1 VSNDERELRL
11 AWRRHVAT
19 GPGADA
25 WFDAVLG
32 RHRDPARHYH
42 GIRHV
47 KWVVHHGRQ
56 LAASSTPPLETDQLD
71 QVVAAAFFH
80 DAVYDPTA
88 TDNEAASARLAVCAL
103 GELGWLAD
111 ATAHVASMIEATAGH
126 DLADSD
132 DLATAVLV
140 AADLGVLAA
149 DPARYTEYA
158 RSVRRE
164 YAHLDEDTWRAGRM
178 SFIRSMLDRSTLF
191 PARLGLADWERLAR
205 ANLTAELA
213 TLE

>member
-1 VSNDERELRL
+1 VSNDEHELRL
-11 AWRRHVAT
+11 AWRGHVAT
-19 GPGADA
+19 GPAADA
-25 WFDAVLG
+25 WFDAALG
-32 RHRDPARHYH
+32 RHREPTRHYH

-56 LAASSTPPLETDQLD
+56 LAASSTPPLPADQLD

-80 DAVYDPTA
+80 DAVYDPAA
-88 TDNEAASARLAVCAL
+88 TDNEAASARLAVRAL
-103 GELGWLAD
+103 GELGWPAD

-126 DLADSD
+126 DLTASA

-149 DPARYTEYA
+149 DPARYTEYSRA
-158 RSVRRE
+158 VRRE
-164 YAHLDEDTWRAGRM
+164 YAHLDDDTWRAGRA
-178 SFIRSMLDRSTLF
+178 SFIRSMLERSTLF
-191 PARLGLADWERLAR
+191 PARLDLGEWERHAR